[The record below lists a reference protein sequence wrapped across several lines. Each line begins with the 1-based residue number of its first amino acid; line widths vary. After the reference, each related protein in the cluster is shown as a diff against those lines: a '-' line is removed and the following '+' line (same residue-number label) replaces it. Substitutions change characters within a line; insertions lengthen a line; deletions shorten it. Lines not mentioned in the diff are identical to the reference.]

1 MVSLLSKLGIEEPYL
16 RLLLFTL
23 FSILLGVL
31 VRFIFFKTLFLLNK
45 KKTRKTVILLQ
56 DRFKGSIFLFLPV
69 LMVHDLIPQ
78 IGLTDRVAEGLLIL
92 TETLIIISFTIVV
105 IRLVFFLQDIL
116 YRKFNSDEG
125 DDPKGRQVL
134 TQIIFARKIMMTVII
149 LISICL
155 ILMQFDSVRK
165 YGTTILTSAGVA
177 GVIIGFAAQKTLA
190 NFLAGLQIAFTQPI
204 KIGDALYIEKEWGWV
219 EEINLTYIVVKIW
232 DRRRL
237 VLPITYFTE
246 QVYQNWTKRHSD
258 INGTV
263 FIYADY
269 TIPVN
274 AIRRK
279 FEAILDDSALWDGN
293 SQSVQVTGSSEKA
306 MEVRLLMSA
315 KNSMISWDLRC
326 YVREEIITFI
336 QENYPESLPKTRLT
350 MTQSSELNE

>member
-1 MVSLLSKLGIEEPYL
+1 MVSFLSNLGIEEPYL

-23 FSILLGVL
+23 FAIFLGIV
-31 VRFIFFKTLFLLNK
+31 VRFVFFKTLFLLNK
-45 KKTRKTVILLQ
+45 RRDRKTVMMLQ
-56 DRFKGSIFLFLPV
+56 DRFKGSIFLFIPV
-69 LMVHDLIPQ
+69 LVIHDLIPE
-78 IGLTDRVAEGLLIL
+78 IGLSSAVSEGLLIA

-105 IRLVFFLQDIL
+105 IRLAFFFQDVL

-134 TQIIFARKIMMTVII
+134 TQIVFARKIIMTII
-149 LISICL
+149 IIISICL
-155 ILMQFDSVRK
+155 ILMQFDNVRK

-263 FIYADY
+263 YIYTDY

-279 FEAILDDSALWDGN
+279 FEQILDDSALWDGN
-293 SQSVQVTGSSEKA
+293 SQIVQVTGSSEKT
-306 MEVRLLMSA
+306 MEIRLLMSA

-336 QENYPESLPKTRLT
+336 QENYPESLPKTRLE
-350 MTQSSELNE
+350 MNQSSEFKA